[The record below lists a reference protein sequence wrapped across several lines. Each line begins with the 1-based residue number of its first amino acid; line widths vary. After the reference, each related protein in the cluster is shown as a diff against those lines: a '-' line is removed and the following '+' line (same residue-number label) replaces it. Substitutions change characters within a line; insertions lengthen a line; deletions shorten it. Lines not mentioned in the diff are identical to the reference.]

1 MITDRQIELIV
12 GALLHDIG
20 KVVYRSGDGRDHSV
34 SGYEYL
40 RGLENNFREKK
51 LPGEVLDC
59 VRYHHGKYLKNATI
73 QDDSLAYI
81 TYFADNVAAFSDR
94 RQMAGG
100 EDGFDKKIPLDSV
113 FNILNGN
120 NGKQHYAMR
129 FLNPDEDIN
138 YPTEDKVEM
147 DEGFYNKVVA
157 DITDNLKGIELSREY
172 IDSLLSV
179 LEANLTY
186 IPSSTSKRELADI
199 SLYDHV
205 KMTAAIASCIE
216 QYLAAEGEQDYRT
229 FLYINSEKNYDMP
242 MFLLYSMDISGIQNF
257 IYTVGESGAL
267 KGLRAR
273 SFYLEILMEHIIDEL
288 LEKLSLSRA
297 NLIYTGGG
305 HCYILIPNTKNV
317 LQIIEQYDVSVNEWL
332 MDKFGTALYIGTGYA
347 VANAN
352 AFRNMPDGSY
362 SDLYRNIS
370 RMISGKKTHRYDAA
384 QIIKLNSQR
393 HEGERECK
401 ICRRIAIL
409 KDDICAICN
418 SLEKMSSGILKD
430 DYFTVV
436 CNSEKDAL
444 PLPGGRYLVA
454 DDKDTLLERMKGDSY
469 VRCYT
474 KNNIYTGKHVT
485 TKIWVGDYSAKD
497 TFEELAEASNGVKRI
512 GILRADVDNL
522 GNTFVNGFNREN
534 GDCMYTTLSRTAS
547 LSRQLSLFFKLY
559 INKILAQGSR
569 NILGDGGGRN
579 IVIVYSGGDD
589 VFFAGAWNDVI
600 AAAVDLQQAL
610 KKFTQGTLTLS
621 AGIKVYNP
629 SYPISAMAKETAVLE
644 EAAKGIK
651 GKNAVVL
658 FDEATKH
665 INEKKENVQSVEI
678 HGYKWEDFEKYVIGE
693 KLTLINDYLQN
704 QQELGMSF
712 LYHLTELLRDDTQ
725 PINTARYVYLLS
737 RMEPKEDS
745 DVEVRTAYRQ
755 FAKKMYEWSRNPQDR
770 RQLIT
775 AIYIYVYLNRKDDG
789 EENENETDGRKLC

>member
-51 LPGEVLDC
+51 LPGGVLDC
-59 VRYHHGKYLKNATI
+59 VRYHHGKHLKNAAI

-94 RQMAGG
+94 RQTAGG

-179 LEANLTY
+179 LEANLAY

-216 QYLAAEGEQDYRT
+216 QYLAAEGELDYRT
-229 FLYINSEKNYDMP
+229 FLYVNSEKNYDTP

-257 IYTVGESGAL
+257 IYTIGESGAL

-273 SFYLEILMEHIIDEL
+273 SFYLEIMMEHIIDEL

-305 HCYILIPNTKNV
+305 HCYILLPNTKNV
-317 LQIIEQYDVSVNEWL
+317 LKTIDQYEVSVNEWL
-332 MDKFGTALYIGTGYA
+332 MDNFGTALYIGTGYA

-409 KDDICAICN
+409 KDDKCAICN

-436 CNSEKDAL
+436 CNSGKDAL

-559 INKILAQGSR
+559 INKILAQGKR

-665 INEKKENVQSVEI
+665 INEK
-678 HGYKWEDFEKYVIGE
+678 
-693 KLTLINDYLQN
+693 
-704 QQELGMSF
+704 MSSLWRF
-712 LYHLTELLRDDTQ
+712 
-725 PINTARYVYLLS
+725 
-737 RMEPKEDS
+737 
-745 DVEVRTAYRQ
+745 
-755 FAKKMYEWSRNPQDR
+755 
-770 RQLIT
+770 T
-775 AIYIYVYLNRKDDG
+775 AINGKILRNMLLVKNLH
-789 EENENETDGRKLC
+789 

>member
-51 LPGEVLDC
+51 FPGEVLDC
-59 VRYHHGKYLKNATI
+59 VRYHHGKHLKNAAI
-73 QDDSLAYI
+73 PDNSLAYI

-94 RQMAGG
+94 RQAYDG
-100 EDGFDKKIPLDSV
+100 EDGFDKKVPLDSV

-120 NGKQHYAMR
+120 NEKQHYAMR

-179 LEANLTY
+179 LEADLTY
-186 IPSSTSKRELADI
+186 IPSSTSKRELTDI

-229 FLYINSEKNYDMP
+229 FLYKNTEKNYDTK

-257 IYTVGESGAL
+257 IYTIGESGAL

-317 LQIIEQYDVSVNEWL
+317 LQIIEQYEVSVNEWL
-332 MDKFGTALYIGTGYA
+332 MDKFGTALYIGAGYA

-352 AFRNMPDGSY
+352 AFRNVPDGSY
-362 SDLYRNIS
+362 SDLYRSIS
-370 RMISGKKTHRYDAA
+370 RMISGKKAHRYNAA
-384 QIIKLNSQR
+384 QIIKLNSRR
-393 HEGERECK
+393 HDGERECK
-401 ICRRIAIL
+401 ICRRIAVL
-409 KDDICAICN
+409 KDEKCAVCN
-418 SLEKMSSGILKD
+418 ALERMSSGILKNN
-430 DYFTVV
+430 YFTVV
-436 CNSEKDAL
+436 CDSEKDAL

-474 KNNIYTGKHVT
+474 KNSIYTGRHVT
-485 TKIWVGDYSAKD
+485 TKIWVGDYRAKD
-497 TFEELAEASNGVKRI
+497 TFEELAESSDGIRRI

-559 INKILAQGSR
+559 INKILAQGSMG
-569 NILGDGGGRN
+569 ILGAGGGRN

-589 VFFAGAWNDVI
+589 VFLAGAWNDVI

-621 AGIKVYNP
+621 AGIRVYNP

-644 EAAKGIK
+644 ETAKGIK

-658 FDEATKH
+658 FDEA
-665 INEKKENVQSVEI
+665 

-737 RMEPKEDS
+737 RMEPKSDS

-775 AIYIYVYLNRKDDG
+775 AIYIYVYLNRDDDG
-789 EENENETDGRKLC
+789 EENEK

>member
-59 VRYHHGKYLKNATI
+59 VRYHHGKHLKNAAI

-172 IDSLLSV
+172 VDSLLSV

-229 FLYINSEKNYDMP
+229 FLYKNAEKNYDTK
-242 MFLLYSMDISGIQNF
+242 MFMLYSMDISGIQNF
-257 IYTVGESGAL
+257 IYTIGESGAL

-305 HCYILIPNTKNV
+305 HCFILLPNTKNV
-317 LQIIEQYDVSVNEWL
+317 LKTIDQYEVSVNEWL

-370 RMISGKKTHRYDAA
+370 RMISRKKTHRYDAA

-409 KDDICAICN
+409 NEVFAGKPDDDNECLLALFGSAKKGAVKTSRVLFSDMFLSNMDELKRGGLTRATEVKFENSISRASAVANPRQIERVVRGAKFPVQIIYEVSEGAGNADKAAI
-418 SLEKMSSGILKD
+418 LQDIKILKD
-430 DYFTVV
+430 GFVMLEYDY
-436 CNSEKDAL
+436 L
-444 PLPGGRYLVA
+444 GG
-454 DDKDTLLERMKGDSY
+454 S
-469 VRCYT
+469 
-474 KNNIYTGKHVT
+474 
-485 TKIWVGDYSAKD
+485 
-497 TFEELAEASNGVKRI
+497 
-512 GILRADVDNL
+512 
-522 GNTFVNGFNREN
+522 
-534 GDCMYTTLSRTAS
+534 
-547 LSRQLSLFFKLY
+547 
-559 INKILAQGSR
+559 GSR
-569 NILGDGGGRN
+569 GYGR
-579 IVIVYSGGDD
+579 V
-589 VFFAGAWNDVI
+589 
-600 AAAVDLQQAL
+600 
-610 KKFTQGTLTLS
+610 K
-621 AGIKVYNP
+621 
-629 SYPISAMAKETAVLE
+629 
-644 EAAKGIK
+644 
-651 GKNAVVL
+651 
-658 FDEATKH
+658 FDEFG
-665 INEKKENVQSVEI
+665 VEC
-678 HGYKWEDFEKYVIGE
+678 VLGE
-693 KLTLINDYLQN
+693 L
-704 QQELGMSF
+704 
-712 LYHLTELLRDDTQ
+712 DDDIIDECQ
-725 PINTARYVYLLS
+725 KI
-737 RMEPKEDS
+737 ME
-745 DVEVRTAYRQ
+745 
-755 FAKKMYEWSRNPQDR
+755 
-770 RQLIT
+770 
-775 AIYIYVYLNRKDDG
+775 G
-789 EENENETDGRKLC
+789 

>member
-59 VRYHHGKYLKNATI
+59 VRYHHGKHLRNAAI

-257 IYTVGESGAL
+257 IYTIGESGAL

-352 AFRNMPDGSY
+352 AFRNIPDGSY

-409 KDDICAICN
+409 KDDKCAICN

-430 DYFTVV
+430 DYFT
-436 CNSEKDAL
+436 
-444 PLPGGRYLVA
+444 
-454 DDKDTLLERMKGDSY
+454 DTLWLMIR
-469 VRCYT
+469 
-474 KNNIYTGKHVT
+474 
-485 TKIWVGDYSAKD
+485 
-497 TFEELAEASNGVKRI
+497 
-512 GILRADVDNL
+512 
-522 GNTFVNGFNREN
+522 
-534 GDCMYTTLSRTAS
+534 TLC
-547 LSRQLSLFFKLY
+547 LS
-559 INKILAQGSR
+559 G
-569 NILGDGGGRN
+569 
-579 IVIVYSGGDD
+579 
-589 VFFAGAWNDVI
+589 
-600 AAAVDLQQAL
+600 
-610 KKFTQGTLTLS
+610 
-621 AGIKVYNP
+621 
-629 SYPISAMAKETAVLE
+629 
-644 EAAKGIK
+644 
-651 GKNAVVL
+651 
-658 FDEATKH
+658 
-665 INEKKENVQSVEI
+665 
-678 HGYKWEDFEKYVIGE
+678 
-693 KLTLINDYLQN
+693 
-704 QQELGMSF
+704 
-712 LYHLTELLRDDTQ
+712 
-725 PINTARYVYLLS
+725 
-737 RMEPKEDS
+737 
-745 DVEVRTAYRQ
+745 
-755 FAKKMYEWSRNPQDR
+755 
-770 RQLIT
+770 
-775 AIYIYVYLNRKDDG
+775 
-789 EENENETDGRKLC
+789 